1 MLSVWR
7 GFRLGDCLKQ
17 PPELQILPVFRFR
30 VARWV
35 FLSCNKLKPVHGA
48 IRRFYSGTKRREV
61 QGMMDAICIFAGVIV
76 GTLIARKI
84 DKKRKK

>member
-1 MLSVWR
+1 MIASIAARTSNFARIPFLSSKT
-7 GFRLGDCLKQ
+7 G
-17 PPELQILPVFRFR
+17 I
-30 VARWV
+30 
-35 FLSCNKLKPVHGA
+35 LSCNKPKTAHGA